1 MKHNLRNIAELI
13 GITAVVISLLLVVME
28 LRQTQSA
35 ISAAAHSDRTIR
47 NFEILRF
54 AVEQNY
60 HEIKRLQQSDANLT
74 TKQQQ
79 VLNVYLQMS
88 LRHFEDLHYQHSIGT
103 ISDETWKANR
113 EGLLVTLASNEFI
126 HNWNSTRR
134 FYRPSF
140 VAVVEEL
147 ATKLD

>member
-1 MKHNLRNIAELI
+1 MERNWRNIAELI
-13 GITAVVISLLLVVME
+13 GITAVVISLLLVAME

-35 ISAAAHSDRTIR
+35 ISAAAHSDRTLR

-54 AVEQNY
+54 AVDHDY
-60 HEIKRLQQSDANLT
+60 DEIRQLQQSDASLS

-79 VLNVYLQMS
+79 VLNVYFQMS

-113 EGLLVTLASNEFI
+113 EGLLLTLASDEFRL
-126 HNWNSTRR
+126 NWGNTRR

-147 ATKLD
+147 ATISD